1 MYKSGI
7 EWFVIV
13 EILSFDI
20 YIDMFAGFYV
30 YLNKKP
36 VINGLAQI
44 LMNIKKVES
53 YQNTWKHQKV
63 RMRTI
68 KEVIKN

>member
-1 MYKSGI
+1 MVCDGAYI
-7 EWFVIV
+7 N
-13 EILSFDI
+13 FDI
-20 YIDMFAGFYV
+20 RIDMFAGFYV
-30 YLNKKP
+30 YLKQKHCN
-36 VINGLAQI
+36 NGLAQI
-44 LMNIKKVES
+44 LINIRKLDS

>member
-1 MYKSGI
+1 MVCDSEYI
-7 EWFVIV
+7 N
-13 EILSFDI
+13 FDI
-20 YIDMFAGFYV
+20 QIDMFAGFYV
-30 YLNKKP
+30 YLKKKHGD
-36 VINGLAQI
+36 IGLAQI
-44 LMNIKKVES
+44 LINIRKVES